1 MGRKKAPE
9 PPSKNQ
15 VADVDNPPGVTPP
28 VELSSREHGGETA
41 TQQAAERKKS
51 SWQPRTTIAV
61 PLTEEAKRDHT
72 KGEVARHVDGYNSR
86 GVGVRID
93 SPDDSYRPSD
103 YVKEPLK
110 EHHPGH
116 DALRW
121 NTEVFDKKAY
131 RKRVT
136 GRRKGGP
143 ERDPVAERLDAEER
157 FEEMVRR
164 RKEEIGK
171 DGGRDPL

>member
-1 MGRKKAPE
+1 MGRKKNTE
-9 PPSKNQ
+9 PSVKDQ
-15 VADVDNPPGVTPP
+15 VAAVDNIPTVTPP
-28 VELSSREHGGETA
+28 EELSSREHGDETA
-41 TQQAAERKKS
+41 TEQVAEQKKS

-61 PLTEEAKRDHT
+61 PLTEEAKRDQT

-93 SPDDSYRPSD
+93 SPNDSYRPSD
-103 YVKEPLK
+103 HVKEALK
-110 EHHPGH
+110 EQHPGR

-131 RKRVT
+131 RKRVI
-136 GRRKGGP
+136 GRRKDGS
-143 ERDPVAERLDAEER
+143 ERNPVAERLDTEDR

-164 RKEEIGK
+164 RKEEIDK

>member
-1 MGRKKAPE
+1 MGRKKDTE
-9 PPSKNQ
+9 PTLKNQ
-15 VADVDNPPGVTPP
+15 VAAVDDTPAVTPP
-28 VELSSREHGGETA
+28 AELPSRDQGDYTA
-41 TQQAAERKKS
+41 TEPAAERKKS

-110 EHHPGH
+110 EEHQGR

-121 NTEVFDKKAY
+121 NTEALDKRTHY
-131 RKRVT
+131 KRVA
-136 GRRKGGP
+136 GRRKGGS
-143 ERDPVAERLDAEER
+143 ERNPVAERLDTEGR